1 MNQPVITALLSWAR
15 ELNSR
20 ADRVRQ
26 IITDKH
32 WLSDGHH
39 KEYVLKEFLS
49 RHLSTQLSVSRGFI
63 CAPDPEIGPSGEID
77 LLIID
82 PSLHPPW
89 FNEGG
94 LIIAPAESV
103 IAQIHVKTSLGSKE
117 LCDVLC
123 SVYGALEIVDKYI
136 EPRKVWSAGFFF
148 HYPGALDRLAETV
161 LNSLQKILEEHSA
174 LDPKH
179 LPTCIVCIGGPAILL
194 EEMESRSGGPAS
206 VRVRGFEAG
215 EFAPALFLCSLVEH
229 MSRLR
234 DSQAKHLALT
244 NLLARVDFRPLFQET
259 FTFKQ

>member
-49 RHLSTQLSVSRGFI
+49 RHLAPQLSVSRGFI

-77 LLIID
+77 LLIVD

-94 LIIAPAESV
+94 LVVTPAESV
-103 IAQIHVKTSLGSKE
+103 IGQIHVKTSLGGTE
-117 LCDVLC
+117 LVDVLR
-123 SVYGALEIVDKYI
+123 SVHEALGIAEKYV
-136 EPRKVWSAGFFF
+136 EPWRIWSAGFFF
-148 HYPGALDRLAETV
+148 RYPGALDRLAETV
-161 LNSLQKILEEHSA
+161 LNSLKKVEEENSA
-174 LDPKH
+174 LRPRH
-179 LPTCIVCIGGPAILL
+179 LPSCLACVGGPAILF
-194 EEMESRSGGPAS
+194 EEKESRPGVRGC
-206 VRVRGFEAG
+206 VRVRGFETG
-215 EFAPALFLCSLVEH
+215 ELAPAVFLCSLVEH
-229 MSRLR
+229 MSKRR
-234 DSQAKHLALT
+234 DPQAKQLALT
-244 NLLARVDFRPLFQET
+244 NLLARIDFRPLFQET